1 MAASQKEHWRDHQAH
16 IHSISLAGE
25 LNARVSEWLLIQCRY
40 IVFFNFHHSFQAC
53 HSSSR
58 VVVTLDPSNGVSTS
72 LMCNTFNPLLRYTIN
87 LVLLGVDINS
97 TIISQDYY
105 ARSTHQTQ
113 QPFYTSVRRQK
124 NHVLRENYASELPQV
139 IMQLSSVGLTS

>member
-1 MAASQKEHWRDHQAH
+1 
-16 IHSISLAGE
+16 
-25 LNARVSEWLLIQCRY
+25 
-40 IVFFNFHHSFQAC
+40 
-53 HSSSR
+53 
-58 VVVTLDPSNGVSTS
+58 
-72 LMCNTFNPLLRYTIN
+72 MCNTFNPLLRYTIN

-139 IMQLSSVGLTS
+139 IMQLSSVGLTSWN